1 MSAMDD
7 LLKQR
12 LFALELELLE
22 PATRASVARLS
33 ALLDETFVEFAASGR
48 CLDRQ
53 ALLQELPA
61 EAGAVRYRAFDLQAW
76 LPAPDLAQLRYRS
89 ERRDGDGTPV
99 RHALR
104 SSLWRRRDGEW
115 RMLFHQGT
123 PIPGAA

>member
-1 MSAMDD
+1 MSAMDES
-7 LLKQR
+7 LKQR
-12 LFALELELLE
+12 LFALELELLA

-33 ALLDETFVEFAASGR
+33 ALLDEAFVEFAASGR
-48 CLDRQ
+48 RIDRQ

-89 ERRDGDGTPV
+89 ERRDGDDAPV

>member
-1 MSAMDD
+1 MDEP
-7 LLKQR
+7 LKHR

-33 ALLDETFVEFAASGR
+33 ALLDEAFVEFGASGR
-48 CLDRQ
+48 CIDRQ
-53 ALLQELPA
+53 VLLQALPA

-76 LPAPDLAQLRYRS
+76 LLAPDLAQLRYRS
-89 ERRDGDGTPV
+89 ERRDGDDAGAPV
-99 RHALR
+99 RRALR
-104 SSLWRRRDGEW
+104 SSLWRCRDGEW

>member
-1 MSAMDD
+1 MSGMDES
-7 LLKQR
+7 LKHR

-22 PATRASVARLS
+22 PATRASVVRLS
-33 ALLDETFVEFAASGR
+33 ALLDETFVEFGASGH
-48 CLDRQ
+48 CIDKQ
-53 ALLQELPA
+53 VLLQELPA
-61 EAGAVRYRAFDLQAW
+61 EAGAIRYRAFDLQAW

-89 ERRDGDGTPV
+89 ERRDGDGAPA

-104 SSLWRRRDGEW
+104 SSLWRCRDGEW

>member
-1 MSAMDD
+1 MSGMDQS
-7 LLKQR
+7 LKSR

-33 ALLDETFVEFAASGR
+33 ALLDEAFIEFGASGR
-48 CLDRQ
+48 CIDKQ

-61 EAGAVRYRAFDLQAW
+61 EAGAVRYRAFDSQAG
-76 LPAPDLAQLRYRS
+76 LLAPDLAQLRYRS
-89 ERRDGDGTPV
+89 ERRDGSDAPP
-99 RHALR
+99 RYALR
-104 SSLWRRRDGEW
+104 SSLWRHRDGEW

>member
-1 MSAMDD
+1 MSAMDES
-7 LLKQR
+7 LKHR

-33 ALLDETFVEFAASGR
+33 ALLDEAFVEFGASGR
-48 CLDRQ
+48 CIDRQ

-89 ERRDGDGTPV
+89 ERHDGDGAPV

-104 SSLWRRRDGEW
+104 SSLWRCRDGGW

>member
-1 MSAMDD
+1 MDES
-7 LLKQR
+7 LKQR

-33 ALLDETFVEFAASGR
+33 ALLDEAFVEFAASGR

-76 LPAPDLAQLRYRS
+76 LPASDLAQVRYRS
-89 ERRDGDGTPV
+89 ERRDGDYDGAPV

>member
-1 MSAMDD
+1 MSGMDEA
-7 LLKQR
+7 LKQR

-33 ALLDETFVEFAASGR
+33 ALLDEAFIEFGASGR
-48 CLDRQ
+48 SIDRQ
-53 ALLQELPA
+53 ALLQALPA

-89 ERRDGDGTPV
+89 ERRDGDGAPV

-104 SSLWRRRDGEW
+104 SSLWRCRNGEW